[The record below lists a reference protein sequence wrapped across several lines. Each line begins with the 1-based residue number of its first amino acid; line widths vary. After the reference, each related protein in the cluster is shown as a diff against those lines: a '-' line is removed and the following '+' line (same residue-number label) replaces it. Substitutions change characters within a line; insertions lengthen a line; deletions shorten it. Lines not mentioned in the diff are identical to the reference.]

1 MGRMAQLSATRLVRA
16 LVRLG
21 WTLDRQSG
29 SHAVLTKPGRN
40 PVTVPIHQGLALKE
54 ATTRA
59 IEQSSSKAGVGERAL
74 FEVY

>member
-1 MGRMAQLSATRLVRA
+1 MAQLSAAR

-21 WTLDRQSG
+21 WEQDRQSG

-40 PVTVPIHQGLALKE
+40 PVTVPIHKGHTLKE
-54 ATTRA
+54 GTARA
-59 IEQSSSKAGVGERAL
+59 ILKQAGITENAL

>member
-1 MGRMAQLSATRLVRA
+1 MGRMAQLNATRLVRA

-40 PVTVPIHQGLALKE
+40 PVTVPIHKGRALKE
-54 ATTRA
+54 GTARS
-59 IEQSSSKAGVGERAL
+59 ILKQAGIAENTL